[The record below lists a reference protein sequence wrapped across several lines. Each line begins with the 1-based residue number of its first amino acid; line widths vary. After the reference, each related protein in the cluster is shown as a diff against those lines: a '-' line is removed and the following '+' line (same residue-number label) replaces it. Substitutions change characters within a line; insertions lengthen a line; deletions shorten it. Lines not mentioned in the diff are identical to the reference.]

1 MCSLKFRQW
10 LLTLRHTTIVCKRRS
25 HKQKLSLK
33 KATWRSCD
41 RWSVKAIKFEQKQ
54 AVSGALS
61 KFKCMPLGEDVSLE
75 ATKQKGN
82 MYKSEEMSCFKID
95 V

>member
-1 MCSLKFRQW
+1 MVTD
-10 LLTLRHTTIVCKRRS
+10 LTAYNHCL
-25 HKQKLSLK
+25 QKTFTQTKTLFK
-33 KATWRSCD
+33 KTTWRSCD